1 MMKFAGNKTVTT
13 IIKLVQVALGG
24 KQNLLTGTQD
34 QVVGFNDSG
43 VAVPINRDVLKGDK
57 GDPGGIY
64 YPTLAIN
71 PQTGTLDMKLPGE
84 YSGAVFS
91 ISEGKLQMVME

>member
-1 MMKFAGNKTVTT
+1 MKVTGGKTLNAL
-13 IIKLVQVALGG
+13 IKLIQGGLGG
-24 KQNLLTGTQD
+24 KQNLLIGTQD
-34 QVVGFNDSG
+34 QVVGFNASG
-43 VAVPINRDVLKGDK
+43 AAVPIDRSVLKGDK

-71 PQTGTLDMKLPGE
+71 PKTGTLDMELPGE

-91 ISEGKLQMVME
+91 ISGGMLQMTME